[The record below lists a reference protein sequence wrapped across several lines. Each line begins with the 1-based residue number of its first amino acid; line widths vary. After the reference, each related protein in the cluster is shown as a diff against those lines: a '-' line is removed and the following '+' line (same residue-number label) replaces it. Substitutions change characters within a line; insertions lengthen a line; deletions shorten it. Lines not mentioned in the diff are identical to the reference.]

1 MVQFDF
7 NSLLKTMDK
16 AGIMAMVEKE
26 VDKVIAAAKA
36 KEIEQERY
44 KIAKANVACDNY
56 SVDDLIILD
65 ARLNRMADTKIEEAK
80 TIPADTIK
88 AGKMPKKYP
97 PIESIEEPIMK
108 AEIMTPKEFEELLL
122 NASLRDIKKRKKS
135 SEKTTYDEYFKD
147 SFF

>member
-1 MVQFDF
+1 MIQFDF
-7 NSLLKTMDK
+7 NALLKTMDK

-26 VDKVIAAAKA
+26 VDKVIAAQTA
-36 KEIEQERY
+36 KEVEQERY

-80 TIPADTIK
+80 SIRADFIE
-88 AGKMPKKYP
+88 AGKKPKYP
-97 PIESIEEPIMK
+97 IETKPV
-108 AEIMTPKEFEELLL
+108 IMTPEEFAEFL
-122 NASLRDIKKRKKS
+122 NASLGDIKKRKKS

>member
-1 MVQFDF
+1 MIQFDF

-26 VDKVIAAAKA
+26 VDKVIAAQTA
-36 KEIEQERY
+36 KEVEQERY
-44 KIAKANVACDNY
+44 KMAKANVASDNY
-56 SVDDLIILD
+56 SIDDLIILD
-65 ARLNRMADTKIEEAK
+65 ARLSRMADTKVEAAK
-80 TIPADTIK
+80 SIPADFIE

-97 PIESIEEPIMK
+97 IESKPL
-108 AEIMTPKEFEELLL
+108 IMTPEEFVKFFE
-122 NASLRDIKKRKKS
+122 ASLGDIKRKKS

>member
-1 MVQFDF
+1 MIQFDF

-26 VDKVIAAAKA
+26 VDKVIAAKAA
-36 KEIEQERY
+36 KEVEQERY

-65 ARLNRMADTKIEEAK
+65 ARLSRMADTKVEEAK
-80 TIPADTIK
+80 SIPADFIK
-88 AGKMPKKYP
+88 AGKKPKYP
-97 PIESIEEPIMK
+97 IETKPVIMSPEEFVK
-108 AEIMTPKEFEELLL
+108 FFE
-122 NASLRDIKKRKKS
+122 ASLGDIKRKKS

>member
-1 MVQFDF
+1 MIQFDF

-26 VDKVIAAAKA
+26 VDKVIAAKAA
-36 KEIEQERY
+36 KEVEQERY

-65 ARLNRMADTKIEEAK
+65 ARLSRMADTKVEEAK
-80 TIPADTIK
+80 SIPADFVE

-97 PIESIEEPIMK
+97 IETKP
-108 AEIMTPKEFEELLL
+108 AIMTPEEFVKFLD
-122 NASLRDIKKRKKS
+122 ASLEEVRSLGK
-135 SEKTTYDEYFKD
+135 KTTVDVDNYFKD

>member
-1 MVQFDF
+1 MIQFDF

-26 VDKVIAAAKA
+26 VDKVIAAKAA
-36 KEIEQERY
+36 KEVEQERY

-65 ARLNRMADTKIEEAK
+65 ARLNRKADTKIEEAK
-80 TIPADTIK
+80 SIRADFIE
-88 AGKMPKKYP
+88 AGKKPKYP
-97 PIESIEEPIMK
+97 IETKPL
-108 AEIMTPKEFEELLL
+108 IMTPEEFAEFL
-122 NASLRDIKKRKKS
+122 NASLGDIKKRKKS

>member
-1 MVQFDF
+1 MIQFDF

-26 VDKVIAAAKA
+26 VDKVIAAKAA
-36 KEIEQERY
+36 KEVEQERY

-56 SVDDLIILD
+56 SIDDLIILD
-65 ARLNRMADTKIEEAK
+65 ARLSRMANTKVEEAK
-80 TIPADTIK
+80 SIPADFIE
-88 AGKMPKKYP
+88 AGKKPKYP
-97 PIESIEEPIMK
+97 IETKPV
-108 AEIMTPKEFEELLL
+108 IMTPEEFVKFFE
-122 NASLRDIKKRKKS
+122 ASLGDIKRKKS

>member
-1 MVQFDF
+1 MIQFDF

-26 VDKVIAAAKA
+26 VDKVIAAKAA
-36 KEIEQERY
+36 KEVEQERY

-65 ARLNRMADTKIEEAK
+65 ARLNRVADTKVEEAK
-80 TIPADTIK
+80 SIRADFIE
-88 AGKMPKKYP
+88 AGKKPKYP
-97 PIESIEEPIMK
+97 IETKPV
-108 AEIMTPKEFEELLL
+108 IMTPEEFMKFLD
-122 NASLRDIKKRKKS
+122 ASLGDIKKSKKS
-135 SEKTTYDEYFKD
+135 SEKKTYDEYFKD

>member
-26 VDKVIAAAKA
+26 VDKVIAAQTA

-44 KIAKANVACDNY
+44 KMAKANVASDNY
-56 SVDDLIILD
+56 SIDDLIILD
-65 ARLNRMADTKIEEAK
+65 ARLSRMADTKIEEAK
-80 TIPADTIK
+80 TIPADFIK
-88 AGKMPKKYP
+88 AGKKPKYP
-97 PIESIEEPIMK
+97 IETKPL
-108 AEIMTPKEFEELLL
+108 IMTPEEFVKFLD
-122 NASLRDIKKRKKS
+122 ASLGDIKKRKKS
-135 SEKTTYDEYFKD
+135 SEKKTYDDYFKD

>member
-1 MVQFDF
+1 MIQFDF
-7 NSLLKTMDK
+7 NALLKTMDK

-26 VDKVIAAAKA
+26 VDKVIAANQAA
-36 KEIEQERY
+36 KEVEQERY

-65 ARLNRMADTKIEEAK
+65 ARLNRKADTKIEEAK
-80 TIPADTIK
+80 SIPADFIE
-88 AGKMPKKYP
+88 AGKMPKH
-97 PIESIEEPIMK
+97 PIKTKPV
-108 AEIMTPKEFEELLL
+108 IMTPEEFVKFFE
-122 NASLRDIKKRKKS
+122 ASLGDIKSKKS

>member
-26 VDKVIAAAKA
+26 VDKVIAAQTA
-36 KEIEQERY
+36 KEVEQERY
-44 KIAKANVACDNY
+44 KMAKANVASDNY
-56 SVDDLIILD
+56 SIDDLIILD
-65 ARLNRMADTKIEEAK
+65 ARLSRMADTKIEEAK
-80 TIPADTIK
+80 SIPADFIK
-88 AGKMPKKYP
+88 AGKKPKYP
-97 PIESIEEPIMK
+97 IETKPV
-108 AEIMTPKEFEELLL
+108 IMTPEEFIKFFE
-122 NASLRDIKKRKKS
+122 ASLGDIKKRKKS

>member
-1 MVQFDF
+1 MIQFDF

-26 VDKVIAAAKA
+26 VDKVIAAKAA
-36 KEIEQERY
+36 KEVEQERY

-65 ARLNRMADTKIEEAK
+65 ARLNRKADTKIEEAK
-80 TIPADTIK
+80 SIRADFIE
-88 AGKMPKKYP
+88 AGKKPKH
-97 PIESIEEPIMK
+97 PIETKPV
-108 AEIMTPKEFEELLL
+108 IMTPEEFVKFFE
-122 NASLRDIKKRKKS
+122 ASLGDIKRKKS

>member
-1 MVQFDF
+1 MIQFDF

-16 AGIMAMVEKE
+16 AGVMAMVEKE

-65 ARLNRMADTKIEEAK
+65 ARLNRMADTKVEEAK
-80 TIPADTIK
+80 SIPADTIK
-88 AGKMPKKYP
+88 AGKMPKH
-97 PIESIEEPIMK
+97 PIETKPL
-108 AEIMTPKEFEELLL
+108 IMTPEEF
-122 NASLRDIKKRKKS
+122 IKFLDTSIEGNKNKKC
-135 SEKTTYDEYFKD
+135 SEKTTYDGRSYGPGFD

>member
-1 MVQFDF
+1 MIQFDF

-26 VDKVIAAAKA
+26 VDKVIAAKAA
-36 KEIEQERY
+36 KEVELEQERY

-65 ARLNRMADTKIEEAK
+65 ARLNRKADTKIEEAK

-88 AGKMPKKYP
+88 AGKMPKY
-97 PIESIEEPIMK
+97 PIETKPL
-108 AEIMTPKEFEELLL
+108 IMTPEEFAEFL
-122 NASLRDIKKRKKS
+122 NASLEDIKKRKKS

>member
-26 VDKVIAAAKA
+26 VDKVIAAKAA
-36 KEIEQERY
+36 KEVEQERY

-80 TIPADTIK
+80 SIPADFIE
-88 AGKMPKKYP
+88 AGKKPKYP
-97 PIESIEEPIMK
+97 IETKPL
-108 AEIMTPKEFEELLL
+108 IMTPEEFAEFL
-122 NASLRDIKKRKKS
+122 NASLGDIKKRKKS

>member
-1 MVQFDF
+1 MIQFDF

-26 VDKVIAAAKA
+26 VDKVIAAQTA

-44 KIAKANVACDNY
+44 KMAKANVACDNY

-65 ARLNRMADTKIEEAK
+65 ARLTRMADTKIEEAK
-80 TIPADTIK
+80 SIPADFIE
-88 AGKMPKKYP
+88 AGKMPKY
-97 PIESIEEPIMK
+97 PIETKPL
-108 AEIMTPKEFEELLL
+108 IMTPEEFAKFLD
-122 NASLRDIKKRKKS
+122 ASLEDIKKSKKS
-135 SEKTTYDEYFKD
+135 SEKKTYDKYFKD

>member
-1 MVQFDF
+1 MIQFDF

-97 PIESIEEPIMK
+97 PIESKPV
-108 AEIMTPKEFEELLL
+108 IMTPKEFEELLL